1 MTSVKNEA
9 HVESETS
16 TTNILSVSTQ
26 GNNNYTNQNFELPP
40 QKLTKDNGIRKKW
53 QQHYNELVDCKKK
66 MDTAKFQGA
75 IL

>member
-40 QKLTKDNGIRKKW
+40 QKLTKDNGIQKKW
-53 QQHYNELVDCKKK
+53 QQHYNELVDYKKK
-66 MDTAKFQGA
+66 DTAKFQGA